1 MSLYVL
7 CYVCFVLCCVF
18 FFFFKQKTAYEMRI
32 SDWSSDVC
40 SSESGARADRL
51 AQGEQGPVAGEVGK
65 ADAGPRIEARRHG
78 EVGDLGVGQEAVPL
92 VAGNDMQLQRLE
104 PAALAL
110 GIEAACLGQHLAW
123 LDEDAGAEALA
134 GQVHAA
140 ERAPGIF
147 AGVGEHATAQR
158 RRRGGGRRRG

>member
-1 MSLYVL
+1 
-7 CYVCFVLCCVF
+7 
-18 FFFFKQKTAYEMRI
+18 MRI

-40 SSESGARADRL
+40 SSDL
-51 AQGEQGPVAGEVGK
+51 VAGEVGK

-147 AGVGEHATAQR
+147 AGVGEQDRKSTR
-158 RRRGGGRRRG
+158 LNYR

>member
-1 MSLYVL
+1 
-7 CYVCFVLCCVF
+7 
-18 FFFFKQKTAYEMRI
+18 MRI

-40 SSESGARADRL
+40 SSDL
-51 AQGEQGPVAGEVGK
+51 DEQGPVAGEVGK

-134 GQVHAA
+134 GQGNAA
-140 ERAPGIF
+140 APAPGKF
-147 AGVGEHATAQR
+147 AG
-158 RRRGGGRRRG
+158 GGAHTLAPRTDMKGGT